1 MLHVHEVEE
10 ARVLAAMPAL
20 DLVGEASWEDSPEI
34 EFISLEEAGLEE
46 SQEGPMVGQSRER
59 SHETSDGGIFE
70 YIAWALDEEYEGD
83 R

>member
-1 MLHVHEVEE
+1 MLYAYEVEV
-10 ARVLAAMPAL
+10 ARVLAAVPTL
-20 DLVGEASWEDSPEI
+20 DLADEADWENSTEV

-59 SHETSDGGIFE
+59 ARDTSDGSIFE
-70 YIAWALDEEYEGD
+70 YIAWALDKEYEED